1 MMRITLL
8 SIAVALL
15 AATPISGQTKA
26 PAPAAP
32 TAVAPAAVTTAVPA
46 LEPQGYDYKPA
57 GRRDPF
63 ISLVRRTTEAL
74 GTSAVSRPT
83 GMAGLTTDEIT
94 MRGALKG
101 REGWKAL
108 VRGADNRTYSIK
120 AGDELYDGTVK
131 SVTADSIVVLQ
142 NVIDP
147 LGDKKKREVRKLLR
161 PAQEAR

>member
-8 SIAVALL
+8 SIAAALL
-15 AATPISGQTKA
+15 AATPVSGQATA

-32 TAVAPAAVTTAVPA
+32 AAATTAVPA

-74 GTSAVSRPT
+74 GSSAISRPT
-83 GMAGLTTDEIT
+83 GIAGLSTDEIT
-94 MRGALKG
+94 MRGVLKG

-108 VRGADNRTYSIK
+108 VRGADNRTYYIK

-131 SVTADSIVVLQ
+131 NVSADSMVIVQ
-142 NVIDP
+142 NVNDP
-147 LGDKKKREVRKLLR
+147 LSDKKKREVRKLLR